1 MPAVDI
7 NCDMAESYGAWKLGA
22 DEELLDVV
30 TSANIACGYHAGDPV
45 TIERTVRLALEK
57 GVAIGAHPSYP
68 DLQGFGRRSMR
79 LPAGE
84 LRAAVLY
91 QVSAVE
97 GIVRAHGGTLSHVKP
112 HGALY
117 NDAATDA
124 ALAAAVAEAVRSL
137 NSGLLLYAL
146 PDSKMAR
153 AAREAGIEVIEEA
166 FADRRYDPGGTLQ
179 SRSVPGSLITE
190 PKVAATQA
198 LGIALHGRLSAHDG
212 TPVSV
217 RAQTLCVH
225 GDNPAAASIARTV
238 RERLESAGIEVRR
251 RS

>member
-1 MPAVDI
+1 MDL
-7 NCDMAESYGAWKLGA
+7 NCDMGESYGVWKLGA

-30 TSANIACGYHAGDPV
+30 TSANIACGYHAGDPL

-57 GVAIGAHPSYP
+57 GVAVGAHPSYP

-79 LPAGE
+79 LPTAE

-97 GIVRAHGGTLSHVKP
+97 GIVRAQGGRLSHVKL

-117 NDAATDA
+117 NDAAVDPV
-124 ALAAAVAEAVRSL
+124 LAAAVAEAVRSL

-146 PDSKMAR
+146 PDSEMAR
-153 AAREAGIEVIEEA
+153 AALEVGLEVVEEA

-179 SRSVPGSLITE
+179 SRSMPGSLITE
-190 PKVAATQA
+190 PEVTATQA

-217 RAQTLCVH
+217 RARTLCVH
-225 GDNPAAASIARTV
+225 GDNPAAVAIARTV
-238 RERLESAGIEVRR
+238 RERLESAGIEVHRP
-251 RS
+251 S